1 MLRIEFNYIEFV
13 NCVKRISMMLLPL
26 LSQLNNGFRFCQYT
40 DFSCLQSFAGKGGE
54 EMAGGG
60 GSPITSFVCYCVISL
75 ATCDYMRRFGIR
87 EFAAQPPN
95 IVLLGG
101 TPLV

>member
-60 GSPITSFVCYCVISL
+60 GALQSL
-75 ATCDYMRRFGIR
+75 HLCA
-87 EFAAQPPN
+87 
-95 IVLLGG
+95 IV
-101 TPLV
+101 